1 MISHH
6 RLPVSVGFIQS
17 AVIVLGGLIVLFL
30 WMVFHYHSQQVY
42 DERLEGEAAGHLNI
56 AVIIAEN
63 LRQMADRAKAAG
75 GIYSSELG
83 QDGEQLANRLSPI
96 LAGDPVFNRLSVF
109 DAEGRLLFASHK
121 SALAALPPTWLE
133 RMQNAPGST
142 GSEPVIPPALSR
154 NQVHGPF
161 PDWRLPFLVPMPGN
175 DELGMQTMLVEMDIG
190 YLVSLY
196 HYIDLGKTGFIQ
208 LLDINGVERMR
219 ADSAGVIIDGPTLE
233 PLPGYGEESAVYTSR
248 AGSVRYQSAF
258 HSMPQYGFTV
268 VISKEYDEILQPF
281 HAAQLRHFLLNSI
294 MTLTVVAGVFWMF
307 RVLQGQQAVLN
318 TLQRSQKENQ
328 QLISRLET
336 EHERSSRAAS
346 TDHLSGL
353 FNRRQFIKVA
363 KRSLVMQRNK
373 RRLLAM
379 LFIDL
384 DRFKSINDTL
394 GHRVGDLLLQAVA
407 GRVTHMLEP
416 SDEAARFGG
425 DEFVVLLAGNRS
437 EQEIVDWVDR
447 LSQHLSAPY
456 QLEDSEVNTSP
467 SIGIS
472 ICPRDSQDVDSLIRH
487 ADAAMYS
494 AKRAGRGQYR
504 FFDPSLNVADVQEFY
519 LEQALGE
526 ALSTHQFVLHYQP
539 QVDLYSMSIVG
550 YEALVRWQHPEFGL
564 IYPDRF
570 IPIAERSGFII
581 GLGVEVISM
590 ACRQLAAWT
599 ETDIT
604 ARVAV
609 NVSALQLSQ
618 PQFGD
623 MVLDELERAGVE
635 PWRLEL
641 EITETAILEHESLAI
656 ASLEALRAVG
666 LNISLDDFGKGY
678 AGFAHLQ
685 SLPVNKLKIDRSLIA
700 QLSNSPD
707 DSLIVSSTIT
717 LAKRLSLRVVAEGVE
732 TPEQLVYLR
741 LAGCDIVQ
749 GYHFSRPMAA
759 ELVGDFERDFQT
771 ARVVTT

>member
-1 MISHH
+1 MINHQ
-6 RLPVSVGFIQS
+6 RLPVSVSLIQR
-17 AVIVLGGLIVLFL
+17 AVIVLGALIVLFL
-30 WMVFHYHSQQVY
+30 WMMYHYHNQQMR
-42 DERLEGEAAGHLNI
+42 DERLEGEAAEHLNI

-63 LRQMADRAKAAG
+63 LRQMADRAKATG
-75 GIYSSELG
+75 GVYSSELDQG
-83 QDGEQLANRLSPI
+83 GEQLTDRLSRL

-109 DAEGRLLFASHK
+109 DGEGQLLFASH
-121 SALAALPPTWLE
+121 SNALQALPPTWLE
-133 RMQNAPGST
+133 RMRSVPGSAAN
-142 GSEPVIPPALSR
+142 EPVMPLALS
-154 NQVHGPF
+154 VHQKPWSS
-161 PDWRLPFLVPMPGN
+161 PSWRLPFLVHLPGN
-175 DELGMQTMLVEMDIG
+175 DELGMQTMLIEMDIG

-196 HYIDLGKTGFIQ
+196 HHIDLGQTGFIQ
-208 LLDINGVERMR
+208 LLDSSGAERMR
-219 ADSAGVIIDGPTLE
+219 ADSAGVIIGGPALE
-233 PLPGYGEESAVYTSR
+233 PLPRYGEQGAYTSR
-248 AGSVRYQSAF
+248 AGKVLYQSAF
-258 HSMPQYGFTV
+258 HSMPQHGFTV
-268 VISKEYDEILQPF
+268 VVSKQYDEILQLYR
-281 HAAQLRHFLLNSI
+281 AAQLRQFLLNSI
-294 MTLTVVAGVFWMF
+294 MTLAVVAFVFWMF
-307 RVLQGQQAVLN
+307 RVLQGQQVVLN
-318 TLQRSQKENQ
+318 TLQRAQGENQ
-328 QLISRLET
+328 QLISRLEA

-353 FNRRQFIKVA
+353 FNRRQFIEVA
-363 KRSLVMQRNK
+363 TRTLAEQRNR
-373 RRLLAM
+373 RRLLAV

-407 GRVTHMLEP
+407 GRITHMLEHG
-416 SDEAARFGG
+416 DEAARFGG

-437 EQEIVDWVDR
+437 EQEIVGWVDR
-447 LSQHLSAPY
+447 LTQHLSASY
-456 QLEDSEVNTSP
+456 QLEGSEVNTSP

-472 ICPRDSQDVDSLIRH
+472 ICPRDSLDVDSLIRH

-504 FFDPSLNVADVQEFY
+504 FFDPSLNVTDVQEFY
-519 LEQALGE
+519 LEQAFGE

-539 QVDLYSMSIVG
+539 QIDLYSMSIVG

-581 GLGVEVISM
+581 RLGAEVISM
-590 ACRQLAAWT
+590 ACRQLAAWA

-618 PQFGD
+618 PQFSD
-623 MVLDELERAGVE
+623 MVLGELERAGVE
-635 PWRLEL
+635 PWQLEL
-641 EITETAILEHESLAI
+641 EITETAVLEHESLAI
-656 ASLEALRAVG
+656 ASLEALRAAG

-717 LAKRLSLRVVAEGVE
+717 LAKRLSLGVVAEGVE

-749 GYHFSRPMAA
+749 GYHFSRPIAA
-759 ELVGDFERDFQT
+759 ELVSDFECGFQA